1 MTDPSNV
8 PAPPTPTP
16 NGDPIQHH
24 SGTPEYWSPH
34 RGACGAGS
42 WSFRRPGVSG
52 AAATLRP
59 AIYGQPN
66 YGQQEYGQSYGQ
78 SAPNANPYA
87 QPSPAYGQVPPTYNQ
102 YAAPTGAVPLNK
114 PYYGC
119 PFSEAFLRFWQKY
132 TVFRGRASRS
142 EFWWWTLAA
151 VIINALLSLLGD
163 VTDGRLDFLT
173 SLWNLAIVVPGLA
186 LAVRRLHDT
195 NKPGWWVAVFCGMM
209 TLGLLIMIVGGGAAL
224 YGAIGA
230 IGHNYDYGYGYGYE
244 ALATGGFGAL
254 AIGGLIMLASAVTG
268 IVFMALPS
276 KPEGARFDD
285 DAAIGA
291 APQKNAYGMPY
302 GASAAPGFPLPAP
315 PPKTSAR
322 PSPRMGRTHN
332 TGRLHNTHR
341 PRNTAKCRPNTRN
354 AGPDSGETAEA
365 TCINGEAPLE
375 TNGAS
380 PSSSAACRAA
390 VHHHTSSV
398 STDNVWESVCDSPG
412 ANVTPRSRHAA
423 ASTAT
428 KPRHSPGLAQRIW
441 SPSLPGFH
449 TTVCGEPDLTICT
462 TRPRTASRNCTD
474 ESE

>member
-1 MTDPSNV
+1 MTDPSNA

-24 SGTPEYWSPH
+24 SDAPGH
-34 RGACGAGS
+34 GAPTAAPAGQDHGR
-42 WSFRRPGVSG
+42 F
-52 AAATLRP
+52 AAP
-59 AIYGQPN
+59 ASAAQQQP
-66 YGQQEYGQSYGQ
+66 YGQQEYGQPIYGQQGYGQSYGQ

-87 QPSPAYGQVPPTYNQ
+87 QPSPAYGQGPPTYNQ

-285 DAAIGA
+285 DAAIGT
-291 APQKNAYGMPY
+291 APQNAYGMPY
-302 GASAAPGFPLPAP
+302 GASAAPGFPAPGTPAQDFGQTVPTYGQNPQYGQNQQYGQNPQQYGQTPQYAPAP
-315 PPKTSAR
+315 QYGQVPPE
-322 PSPRMGRTHN
+322 HE
-332 TGRLHNTHR
+332 
-341 PRNTAKCRPNTRN
+341 N
-354 AGPDSGETAEA
+354 AGPDSGE
-365 TCINGEAPLE
+365 I
-375 TNGAS
+375 
-380 PSSSAACRAA
+380 R
-390 VHHHTSSV
+390 
-398 STDNVWESVCDSPG
+398 
-412 ANVTPRSRHAA
+412 
-423 ASTAT
+423 
-428 KPRHSPGLAQRIW
+428 
-441 SPSLPGFH
+441 
-449 TTVCGEPDLTICT
+449 
-462 TRPRTASRNCTD
+462 
-474 ESE
+474 

>member
-1 MTDPSNV
+1 M
-8 PAPPTPTP
+8 
-16 NGDPIQHH
+16 
-24 SGTPEYWSPH
+24 
-34 RGACGAGS
+34 
-42 WSFRRPGVSG
+42 
-52 AAATLRP
+52 
-59 AIYGQPN
+59 
-66 YGQQEYGQSYGQ
+66 
-78 SAPNANPYA
+78 
-87 QPSPAYGQVPPTYNQ
+87 
-102 YAAPTGAVPLNK
+102 PLNN

-291 APQKNAYGMPY
+291 APQNAYGMPY
-302 GASAAPGFPLPAP
+302 GASAAPGFPAPGTPAQDFGQTVPTYGQNPQYGQTPQYAPAP
-315 PPKTSAR
+315 QYGQVPPE
-322 PSPRMGRTHN
+322 HE
-332 TGRLHNTHR
+332 
-341 PRNTAKCRPNTRN
+341 N
-354 AGPDSGETAEA
+354 AGPDSGET
-365 TCINGEAPLE
+365 
-375 TNGAS
+375 
-380 PSSSAACRAA
+380 R
-390 VHHHTSSV
+390 
-398 STDNVWESVCDSPG
+398 
-412 ANVTPRSRHAA
+412 
-423 ASTAT
+423 
-428 KPRHSPGLAQRIW
+428 
-441 SPSLPGFH
+441 
-449 TTVCGEPDLTICT
+449 
-462 TRPRTASRNCTD
+462 
-474 ESE
+474 

>member
-24 SGTPEYWSPH
+24 SGTPEY
-34 RGACGAGS
+34 GAPTAAPAGQDHGP
-42 WSFRRPGVSG
+42 FRRPGVSG

-291 APQKNAYGMPY
+291 APKKTPTVCRTVPPPPRDSRSRHPRPRLRPDRPHVWAEPTIRADSTIRTGPAIRPSAARTRERRPGLRRNPLKRRASTVRPRSRRTGPHRHRRPHAAPPCIITRQASPPTTSGKAYATPPAPTSHRGRGMPPPPPPRNHAIRPVWRNAYGPLPCP
-302 GASAAPGFPLPAP
+302 GSIPRSAA
-315 PPKTSAR
+315 
-322 PSPRMGRTHN
+322 
-332 TGRLHNTHR
+332 
-341 PRNTAKCRPNTRN
+341 
-354 AGPDSGETAEA
+354 
-365 TCINGEAPLE
+365 
-375 TNGAS
+375 
-380 PSSSAACRAA
+380 
-390 VHHHTSSV
+390 
-398 STDNVWESVCDSPG
+398 
-412 ANVTPRSRHAA
+412 SR
-423 ASTAT
+423 
-428 KPRHSPGLAQRIW
+428 I
-441 SPSLPGFH
+441 
-449 TTVCGEPDLTICT
+449 
-462 TRPRTASRNCTD
+462 
-474 ESE
+474 

>member
-1 MTDPSNV
+1 MTDPSNA

-16 NGDPIQHH
+16 NGGPIQHH
-24 SGTPEYWSPH
+24 SGTPEY
-34 RGACGAGS
+34 GAPTATPAGQDHGR
-42 WSFRRPGVSG
+42 F
-52 AAATLRP
+52 AAP
-59 AIYGQPN
+59 ASAAQQQPYGQPIYGQQE

-102 YAAPTGAVPLNK
+102 YAAPTGAVPLNN

-195 NKPGWWVAVFCGMM
+195 NKPGWWVAIFCGMM
-209 TLGLLIMIVGGGAAL
+209 TLGLLIMVVGGGAAL

-291 APQKNAYGMPY
+291 APPKRLRYAVRCLRRPGIPGSRHPRPRLRPDRPHVWAEPTIRAEPAVWAEPTAIRADSTIRTCPAIRPGAARTRERRPELRRNPLKRRASTVRPRSRRTGPHRHRRRHAAPPCIITRQASPPTTSGKAYATPPAPTSHRGRGMPPPPPPRNHAIRPVWRNAYGPLPCP
-302 GASAAPGFPLPAP
+302 GSIPRSAA
-315 PPKTSAR
+315 
-322 PSPRMGRTHN
+322 
-332 TGRLHNTHR
+332 
-341 PRNTAKCRPNTRN
+341 
-354 AGPDSGETAEA
+354 
-365 TCINGEAPLE
+365 
-375 TNGAS
+375 
-380 PSSSAACRAA
+380 
-390 VHHHTSSV
+390 
-398 STDNVWESVCDSPG
+398 
-412 ANVTPRSRHAA
+412 SR
-423 ASTAT
+423 
-428 KPRHSPGLAQRIW
+428 I
-441 SPSLPGFH
+441 
-449 TTVCGEPDLTICT
+449 
-462 TRPRTASRNCTD
+462 
-474 ESE
+474 